1 MEKNFKNRINECR
14 KRLGKN
20 EFARKCNLKPAT
32 MLGYLNGTSEPNLK
46 NLIQIARAC
55 NVTVG
60 WLANGEQ
67 PKRPGLP
74 VDNHDAKMLRK
85 EMAANGK
92 IAATIKGPDHV
103 QSNGRDQL
111 HPAVLAIEEWL
122 KTVDVFYS
130 AEFYNKFINRFPE
143 FAEWLKKREKGNH
156 LRVGM
161 GEQSY
166 RKIIENS

>member
-1 MEKNFKNRINECR
+1 MKKNFKNRINKCR

-46 NLIQIARAC
+46 NLIQIAQAC

-92 IAATIKGPDHV
+92 IAAEIKGPEHV
-103 QSNGRDQL
+103 QSNQL
-111 HPAVLAIEEWL
+111 HPHDIRHTAASYLIMAGVDLRTLAEIL
-122 KTVDVFYS
+122 GHKSMDMVMRYAHLIDDHKVS
-130 AEFYNKFINRFPE
+130 AIDKINGIGF
-143 FAEWLKKREKGNH
+143 
-156 LRVGM
+156 
-161 GEQSY
+161 
-166 RKIIENS
+166 